1 MDLEDIYDP
10 LPGMVDDREV
20 ILGDIFT
27 DQDSNDDGTFGDIP
41 KADNGSKGDEIS
53 FEIEPFENVFSSV
66 PIIGIRR
73 HRLLTDGNGV
83 TTLVAFHGCPLSC
96 KYCINPQCHESEGIV
111 HFINPKQ
118 LYEHVKIDDIYF
130 QSTGGGIV
138 FGGGEPLIYA
148 DFINHFYEI
157 CYNDGWK
164 LSVETSLNVKQNYLL
179 DVISVIDEFIV
190 DIKDMDSLTYKNY
203 TGIENENVVK
213 NLKLLKDY
221 GMEEKVIIRIPLIPG
236 YNDANSQNASIAM
249 LKEMGFSRFDQF
261 CYTISKEYVKTG
273 EKTIGKAICE
283 VLKNIRK
290 TVADANNI
298 IYYPD
303 NCRHQGGCPGT
314 CPKCEEELRLLT
326 EELHERKSRGISIY
340 L

>member
-1 MDLEDIYDP
+1 MDWEDIYGPP
-10 LPGMVDDREV
+10 LDGLVDDRE
-20 ILGDIFT
+20 ILNELESFMNGTYYDSPHT
-27 DQDSNDDGTFGDIP
+27 DKSS
-41 KADNGSKGDEIS
+41 KDNWILPENVS
-53 FEIEPFENVFSSV
+53 FEELCCSV

-96 KYCINPQCHESEGIV
+96 KYCINPQCHEPEGILQ
-111 HFINPKQ
+111 FINPKQ
-118 LYEHVKIDDIYF
+118 LYEHVKIDNIYF

-138 FGGGEPLIYA
+138 FGGGEPLLYA

-164 LSVETSLNVKQNYLL
+164 LSVETSLNVNQNYLL

-203 TGIENENVVK
+203 TGIGNENVVK
-213 NLKLLKDY
+213 NLELLKEY
-221 GMEEKVIIRIPLIPG
+221 SMEEKVIIRIPLIPE
-236 YNDANSQNASIAM
+236 YNNANSQNESIAL
-249 LKEMGFSRFDQF
+249 LKEMGFSRFDKF
-261 CYTISKEYVKTG
+261 YYTTSKEHVKTG
-273 EKTIGKAICE
+273 DKTIGKAICE

-298 IYYPD
+298 FYNPED
-303 NCRHQGGCPGT
+303 CRHQGSCPGT
-314 CPKCEEELRLLT
+314 CPKCEEELRILT
-326 EELHERKSRGISIY
+326 EELLDRKSRGISIN